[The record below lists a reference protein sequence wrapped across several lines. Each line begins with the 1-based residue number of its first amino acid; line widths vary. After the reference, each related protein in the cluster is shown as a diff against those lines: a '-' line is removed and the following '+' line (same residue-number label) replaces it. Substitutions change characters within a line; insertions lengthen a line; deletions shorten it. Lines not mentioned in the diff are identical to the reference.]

1 MNSKWAKIR
10 AALLFGALLAVAFLT
25 WRLVT
30 GSGEADTATRL
41 VPAGGDTRSATNSMQ
56 PSGGSAQLGN
66 SQVAGNKASA
76 SQPTSARLSWKQDM
90 LQMLQA
96 APTAEN
102 VASRSYAVYM
112 SSWFCTTWSTAY
124 GNGASTLEADVPA
137 KRISHN
143 ENALQRIAKRCKAF
157 YGVDNLRASVMLALK
172 AENAPMPA
180 FLSAR
185 DNNPE
190 QARAQLTRM
199 LTDYDATALQPLVM
213 VWPLMNTDR
222 LATTLP
228 DELKPY
234 AQGIVTA
241 AFDIALC
248 RAGAYCGAGSVALD
262 MVCMKFAECDAAD
275 VEMAYRR
282 LHSANG
288 ISFDETSRM
297 ADSIKDAIKR
307 KDANALWP
315 DTAKWPR
322 TRK

>member
-1 MNSKWAKIR
+1 MGKIR
-10 AALLFGALLAVAFLT
+10 AALLCGALLAIAFLA
-25 WRLVT
+25 WRLIT
-30 GSGEADTATRL
+30 GSAEADTATRL
-41 VPAGGDTRSATNSMQ
+41 APSGADTRSATNSTQ
-56 PSGGSAQLGN
+56 PLAGVAQLGN
-66 SQVAGNKASA
+66 SPGAGNKTSA
-76 SQPTSARLSWKQDM
+76 SQATSARLSWQQDM
-90 LQMLQA
+90 LQMLQE

-102 VASRSYAVYM
+102 AASRSYALYM
-112 SSWFCTTWSTAY
+112 PSWFCATAATAQI
-124 GNGASTLEADVPA
+124 NGAFTFKADLPTT
-137 KRISHN
+137 RISHN
-143 ENALQRIAKRCKAF
+143 EKALQRIAQRCKAF
-157 YGVDNLRASVMLALK
+157 SGLDNLRGSVMLALK

-185 DNNPE
+185 NNNPE
-190 QARAQLTRM
+190 QARVQLARM

-222 LATTLP
+222 LETTLP

-234 AQGIVTA
+234 AQGIVAA

-297 ADSIKDAIKR
+297 ADSIQEAINR

-322 TRK
+322 TR

>member
-1 MNSKWAKIR
+1 MGKIR
-10 AALLFGALLAVAFLT
+10 ATLLCGALLAIAFFAWWLVA
-25 WRLVT
+25 RT
-30 GSGEADTATRL
+30 GETDTATRVGPVGEDL
-41 VPAGGDTRSATNSMQ
+41 RSAANSTQ
-56 PSGGSAQLGN
+56 PSGGGDQLGN
-66 SQVAGNKASA
+66 SQAAGSKASA
-76 SQPTSARLSWKQDM
+76 KEPTSARLSWIQNM
-90 LQMLQA
+90 MHLLQEA
-96 APTAEN
+96 STAEN
-102 VASRSYAVYM
+102 AASRSYALYVPVY
-112 SSWFCTTWSTAY
+112 FCMTTAIGHS
-124 GNGASTLEADVPA
+124 NGAYTFGVGDLPV

-143 ENALQRIAKRCKAF
+143 ENALQRIAQRCKAF
-157 YGVDNLRASVMLALK
+157 NGSDNFRGSVLLALK

-199 LTDYDATALQPLVM
+199 LTDYDATALQPLAM
-213 VWPLMNTDR
+213 VWPMRNADR

-234 AQGIVTA
+234 AQGITTA

-262 MVCMKFAECDAAD
+262 MVCAQFAECDAAD

-288 ISFDETSRM
+288 ISFDATSRM
-297 ADSIKDAIKR
+297 ADSIQDAIKR
-307 KDANALWP
+307 KDAKALWP
-315 DTAKWPR
+315 DTAKSP
-322 TRK
+322 